1 MTRSFFFGAVLA
13 LAVALPAS
21 ALAQSGAEIL
31 GQADAAYGEVDFER
45 ARTLAEQAIQAGG
58 LSPQELVHAYQLV
71 GVSASALGDAAASRQ
86 AFLLMVEIDPDARLD
101 DTVPP
106 RLRAPF
112 LEARG
117 MAGSHHGR
125 LAAEVQLARAYS
137 ALRITLTDPFDI
149 VTQVR
154 LHARVEGQVEFSTT
168 EHEPADEIMARA
180 SGASSADR
188 MEYWLEALDE
198 HGNRVLMLGSEFEP
212 RVVGRIATAGGAGG
226 TGGSEGSEGGG
237 GGGPGVFGEPVFWI
251 IVGAVVAVG
260 AGVGVGFAIDAQN
273 HVQLGTG
280 VRFGI
285 D

>member
-1 MTRSFFFGAVLA
+1 MRRTLLAAAMVMA
-13 LAVALPAS
+13 LAIAPSVAS
-21 ALAQSGAEIL
+21 AQSGAEIL

-149 VTQVR
+149 VTQIR
-154 LHARVEGQVEFSTT
+154 LHSRVEGQVEFATS
-168 EHEPADEIMARA
+168 EHEPDDEIMARA

-212 RVVGRIATAGGAGG
+212 RVVGRIAAAAGGGG
-226 TGGSEGSEGGG
+226 GGGGGDEGGGG
-237 GGGPGVFGEPVFWI
+237 GGGPGIFGEPAFWI
-251 IVGAVVAVG
+251 VVGAVVAVG
-260 AGVGVGFAIDAQN
+260 AGVGIGFAVDAQN

-285 D
+285 E